1 MLQIIHFHD
10 GFSKKG
16 EGHVMELLATS
27 VTK

>member
-10 GFSKKG
+10 GFRKKG